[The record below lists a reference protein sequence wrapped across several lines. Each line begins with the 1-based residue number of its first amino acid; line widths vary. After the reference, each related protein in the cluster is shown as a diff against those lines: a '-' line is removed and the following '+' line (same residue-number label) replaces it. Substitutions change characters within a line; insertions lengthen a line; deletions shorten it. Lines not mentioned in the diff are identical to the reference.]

1 VNRSFAE
8 QYDTVVLSRYDE
20 GWTDLPT
27 TQVNATGDVW
37 TYEATADGFSYYAV
51 RGVNEAPETDEPGT
65 TSEPTGS
72 GDETVDQINET
83 QPANTT
89 TRNDTSEGEVD
100 DQGTILPESNGPNWP
115 VILGIILTVIA
126 VSGAGFIGYRR
137 WIGSTS
143 DVTQLYERIE
153 RLVNKNGIQHPDWVD
168 RKLATV
174 EQLLKQNRDEQAY
187 ALLKNVEQHLENN

>member
-1 VNRSFAE
+1 
-8 QYDTVVLSRYDE
+8 
-20 GWTDLPT
+20 
-27 TQVNATGDVW
+27 VNATGDVW
-37 TYEATADGFSYYAV
+37 TYETTADGFSYYAV
-51 RGVNEAPETDEPGT
+51 RGVNEASETDEPGT

-72 GDETVDQINET
+72 DDETVDQVNET
-83 QPANTT
+83 NQRIPRPGATPAKERLTT
-89 TRNDTSEGEVD
+89 GKPM
-100 DQGTILPESNGPNWP
+100 LPEFDSPDWP

-126 VSGAGFIGYRR
+126 VSGAGFIRYRR

-143 DVTQLYERIE
+143 GVTQLYERIE

-187 ALLKNVEQHLENN
+187 ALLKNVEQHLEND